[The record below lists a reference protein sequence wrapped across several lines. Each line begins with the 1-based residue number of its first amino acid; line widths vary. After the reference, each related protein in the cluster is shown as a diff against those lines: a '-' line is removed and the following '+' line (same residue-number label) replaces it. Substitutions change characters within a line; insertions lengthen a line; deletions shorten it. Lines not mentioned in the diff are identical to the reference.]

1 MRSLHITQYQLSFVA
16 FPFREVRCAYACA
29 YTYMYADY
37 LVMFCRDKS
46 DEDYVFGF
54 FDQAA
59 VATGSSFDKSKT

>member
-1 MRSLHITQYQLSFVA
+1 M
-16 FPFREVRCAYACA
+16 
-29 YTYMYADY
+29 YTYIHMHIHMPMT

-46 DEDYVFGF
+46 DEDYVFGV

>member
-1 MRSLHITQYQLSFVA
+1 MHMHMHIHMPIT
-16 FPFREVRCAYACA
+16 
-29 YTYMYADY
+29 
-37 LVMFCRDKS
+37 LVMVCWDKS